1 MKAVHLRVERPC
13 VTRRV
18 SACLRPKT
26 KRGETSSVRWP
37 RNTYWAS
44 RTSSERA
51 GTREASRSW
60 QCNHQGRSAGKQSI
74 PWSWTRTRQS
84 LGGQTWTK
92 AYKAKRQERWG
103 ECVKHLQ
110 RTWTDQRQG
119 KSLKGIT
126 LNTMVKTNTNRS
138 SIPELLRQ
146 CAQEGGGHLW
156 HPNKIHSEKSVD
168 FLKMAST
175 ATKVWFGRSKRA
187 TLFKGTCFKIL
198 LLIFAC
204 FLETAS
210 QNCVGRWRGGMSG
223 SVN

>member
-60 QCNHQGRSAGKQSI
+60 QRNHQGRSAGKQSI
-74 PWSWTRTRQS
+74 PCLKSNQIITGRT
-84 LGGQTWTK
+84 TWTK
-92 AYKAKRQERWG
+92 AYNILVRFTLKKA
-103 ECVKHLQ
+103 
-110 RTWTDQRQG
+110 WT
-119 KSLKGIT
+119 
-126 LNTMVKTNTNRS
+126 
-138 SIPELLRQ
+138 
-146 CAQEGGGHLW
+146 
-156 HPNKIHSEKSVD
+156 
-168 FLKMAST
+168 FLKMESP
-175 ATKVWFGRSKRA
+175 ATKVWFGQSKRA
-187 TLFKGTCFKIL
+187 TLFEGTCFKIL

-210 QNCVGRWRGGMSG
+210 QDCVGRWHSG
-223 SVN
+223 AKDLEDRSCQAETSSTKYQVPFENSGCSVPQSEVMAVAMLCSGQRQLIIILGNIGT